1 GGAISELV
9 PKPEK
14 KSAQSFY
21 KFVIERG
28 NSRRLVIYGFSNGF
42 LSLNPLVGVLTIPR
56 FWDKFLKE
64 FSESLANFIT
74 ETLS

>member
-1 GGAISELV
+1 M
-9 PKPEK
+9 
-14 KSAQSFY
+14 
-21 KFVIERG
+21 
-28 NSRRLVIYGFSNGF
+28 VIYGFSNGF